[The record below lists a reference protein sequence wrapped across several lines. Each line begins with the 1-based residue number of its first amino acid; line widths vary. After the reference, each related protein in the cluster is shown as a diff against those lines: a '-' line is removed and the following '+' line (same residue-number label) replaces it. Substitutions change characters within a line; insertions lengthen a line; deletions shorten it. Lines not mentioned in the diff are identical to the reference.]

1 MCDLQSKAKPMT
13 QSDPVNSFTQPQENL
28 SESEVEKLLLMLRRK
43 EETWVEWG
51 KACQTLQK
59 SGQSPQSI
67 FEATGFEPIQ
77 QNQIIVS
84 TQIYGNLQARE
95 ASSEVLD
102 YFAQRRSDILYEFR
116 ILGQSDRVKA
126 ATLAMAQ
133 KMDADEAHLVAKSI
147 RDFSRLRKK
156 PEGFSDAPGDAIAF
170 ESWRLARQ
178 KDDLQER
185 SRLIARG
192 LQYAE
197 SGEARK
203 QLEKLL
209 TDFSVIQAKN
219 APRLPIFRLEQNEE
233 LPRVIPVLGQWPLQ
247 TSDLTSIPVLEE
259 EGQFRIVR
267 HDGASAW
274 IAVPGWQ
281 IIRQAEDPI
290 AFLAKS
296 DELDLN
302 IPEPVEAV
310 IIIIDRAQR
319 EWNDESHFITDEQ
332 GQLTIQWFTEAP
344 SDKLLGKIVLI
355 MRPQKI
361 DSEDLKSDDLWHIDE

>member
-1 MCDLQSKAKPMT
+1 MT
-13 QSDPVNSFTQPQENL
+13 QSESINTFTQPETL
-28 SESEVEKLLLMLRRK
+28 SESDIEKLILMLRRK
-43 EETWVEWG
+43 EETWVDWG
-51 KACQTLQK
+51 KACQALQK
-59 SGQSPQSI
+59 SGQSPQNI

-84 TQIYGNLQARE
+84 TQIYGNLQKLE
-95 ASSEVLD
+95 APSEVLE

-133 KMDADEAHLVAKSI
+133 NIDADEAHLIAKSI
-147 RDFSRLRKK
+147 RDFSRLRKQPK
-156 PEGFSDAPGDAIAF
+156 GFSDAPGDAVAY

-197 SGEARK
+197 SKEARK

-219 APRLPIFRLEQNEE
+219 APRLPLYRLEQNEE
-233 LPRVIPVLGQWPLQ
+233 LPRVIPVLGEWPLQ
-247 TSDLTSIPVLEE
+247 TKELASIPVLDEK
-259 EGQFRIVR
+259 GAFRIVR
-267 HDGASAW
+267 HEGAAAW
-274 IAVPGWQ
+274 FAVPGWQ
-281 IIRQAEDPI
+281 VIRQAEDPI

-296 DELDLN
+296 NELDIS
-302 IPEPVEAV
+302 IPEPIEPVM
-310 IIIIDRAQR
+310 IMIDRAQR
-319 EWNDESHFITDEQ
+319 EWNDESYFVTDDQ

-344 SDKLLGKIVLI
+344 SDKLLGKIILI
-355 MRPQKI
+355 MRPQKVA
-361 DSEDLKSDDLWHIDE
+361 SEELQNDDLWHIDE

>member
-1 MCDLQSKAKPMT
+1 MCGLLSKAKPMT
-13 QSDPVNSFTQPQENL
+13 QPESINAFTQQETL
-28 SESEVEKLLLMLRRK
+28 SESDIEKLLLMLRRK
-43 EETWVEWG
+43 EETWVSWG
-51 KACQTLQK
+51 QACQALQK

-84 TQIYGNLQARE
+84 TQIYGNLQKLE

-133 KMDADEAHLVAKSI
+133 KIDADEAHLVAKSI

-156 PEGFSDAPGDAIAF
+156 PEGFSDAPGDAVAY

-197 SGEARK
+197 SSEARK

-209 TDFSVIQAKN
+209 TDFSVIKAKN
-219 APRLPIFRLEQNEE
+219 APRLPIYRLEQNEE
-233 LPRVIPVLGQWPLQ
+233 LPRVIPVLGQWPIQ
-247 TSDLTSIPVLEE
+247 TSDLTSIPVLDE
-259 EGQFRIVR
+259 EGAFRIVR

-274 IAVPGWQ
+274 FAVPGWQ
-281 IIRQAEDPI
+281 VISQAEDPI

-302 IPEPVEAV
+302 IPEPIEPVA
-310 IIIIDRAQR
+310 IIIDRAQR
-319 EWNDESHFITDEQ
+319 EWSDESYFVTDDQ

-344 SDKLLGKIVLI
+344 SEKLLGKIILI
-355 MRPQKI
+355 MRPQKVA
-361 DSEDLKSDDLWHIDE
+361 SEELQNDDLWHIDE